1 MKAISAIT
9 NYNYGLHRVEDV
21 FVVLGIKVPLN
32 FLENLR
38 KKDKQTVLQSMKK
51 SSSEKGKK
59 KRKSLTS
66 ARKGFIDKLRRRKR
80 GIIFKEGLLNLKTS

>member
-9 NYNYGLHRVEDV
+9 NYNYGLHRVKDV
-21 FVVLGIKVPLN
+21 FVVLGIKVSLN

-38 KKDKQTVLQSMKK
+38 KKDKQRVLQSMNK

-59 KRKSLTS
+59 RRKSLRS
-66 ARKGFIDKLRRRKR
+66 ARKGFIGKKRRRRR
-80 GIIFKEGLLNLKTS
+80 GIIFKDGLLNLKTS